1 VSKCIL
7 AVLPHRLR
15 LSSGQSSTCP
25 TGARPMDCQGKVGGP
40 AVDLK
45 LLSILDNSGR
55 NQTLDAKP
63 GKARVGWDVPSPQTP
78 RRFLRG
84 VGSRLFY
91 IDDGGGGGDGT
102 SPPIL
107 PPDSFEGFCPLGHD

>member
-1 VSKCIL
+1 
-7 AVLPHRLR
+7 
-15 LSSGQSSTCP
+15 
-25 TGARPMDCQGKVGGP
+25 MDCQGKVGGP

-55 NQTLDAKP
+55 NETLDAKP

-78 RRFLRG
+78 RPFLRG

-91 IDDGGGGGDGT
+91 INDGGFGGDGT

-107 PPDSFEGFCPLGHD
+107 PPDFFEGFCPRGHE